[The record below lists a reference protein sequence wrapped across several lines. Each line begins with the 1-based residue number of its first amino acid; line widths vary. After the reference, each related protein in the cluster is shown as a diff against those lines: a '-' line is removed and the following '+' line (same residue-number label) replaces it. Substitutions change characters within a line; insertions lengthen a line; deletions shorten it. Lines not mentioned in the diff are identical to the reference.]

1 MFKRIVKISKTH
13 SFFLFGARAT
23 GKTTLLTEA
32 FLKEHL
38 LVVDLLDPTLDER
51 LAQNPSLLKTIIGS
65 NPDKKWILIDEI
77 QKNPKLLDVIH
88 SISNEKKIKFILTG
102 SSARKLQRGSA
113 NLLAGRAFKYVCH
126 PLTHFELENVFEL
139 QDILQFGALPE
150 IFSLS
155 IDDKKDYL
163 RAYVETY
170 FKEEIVAEQIVRK
183 LRPFKNFLTVA
194 AQMNGRVLNISKI
207 AHDVGVDHATVQNY
221 FEVLEETLVG
231 FLLEPFHESV
241 RKRQRQASKFYYFD
255 LGVVRALK
263 KNLDNQVI
271 AGTFEYGDSF
281 EHFVIMEIKRIA
293 DYFQPDWQFSYLRT
307 KDDAEID
314 LIIER
319 PGLPRVAI
327 EIKSTENIS
336 KLDKRTIPTYKSLV
350 RDIKNCEAFLLSQ
363 DPLEQKID
371 GIWCL
376 PWQKGFKAIGLV
388 PR

>member
-1 MFKRIVKISKTH
+1 MFKRIVKLSKTH

-23 GKTTLLTEA
+23 GKTTLLTREFA
-32 FLKEHL
+32 AESL
-38 LVVDLLDPTLDER
+38 LVIDLLDPNLDDR
-51 LAQNPSLLKTIIGS
+51 LAENPMLLKTIIAGS
-65 NPDKKWILIDEI
+65 PDKKWILIDEI

-88 SISNEKKIKFILTG
+88 SMSNDKKIKFILTG
-102 SSARKLQRGSA
+102 SSARKLKRGSA

-126 PLTHFELENVFEL
+126 PLTHLELKDEFRL
-139 QDILQFGALPE
+139 QDVLQFGALPE

-155 IDDKKDYL
+155 TEEKKDYL

-194 AQMNGRVLNISKI
+194 AQMNGRILNINKI

-221 FEVLEETLVG
+221 FEILEETLVG

-255 LGVVRALK
+255 LGVTRALK
-263 KNLDNQVI
+263 KTLDNQVI
-271 AGTFEYGDSF
+271 PGTFEYGDLF
-281 EHFVIMEIKRIA
+281 EHFLIMEIKRIA
-293 DYFQPDWQFSYLRT
+293 DYFKPDWQLSYLRT

-336 KLDKRTIPTYKSLV
+336 NLDQRAIQAYKSLV
-350 RDIKNCEAFLLSQ
+350 RDIKKCEAFLLSR
-363 DPLEQKID
+363 DPLEQKVD

-376 PWQKGFKAIGLV
+376 PWQKGLKEIGLF
-388 PR
+388 

>member
-102 SSARKLQRGSA
+102 SSARKLKRGSA

-126 PLTHFELENVFEL
+126 PLTHFELENVFKL
-139 QDILQFGALPE
+139 QDVLQFGALPE

>member
-102 SSARKLQRGSA
+102 SSARKLKRGSA